1 MEQRENKSG
10 KVSERYQEEGHQIK
24 REIIGKQI
32 PAMWERETYWPEGS
46 EEAYICVCIFYM

>member
-32 PAMWERETYWPEGS
+32 PAM
-46 EEAYICVCIFYM
+46 